1 MIPVN
6 AVTKSKGKIIASKD
20 SLTRSIQRLC
30 FQLMEHHGDFSGS
43 CIIGI
48 QNKGVWLAERLKE
61 KLYQLDP
68 KLAILS
74 GKLDITFFRDDFRK
88 GNKILTAASTE
99 IDFLIENKR
108 VILVDD
114 VLYTGRTIQAALQ
127 ALQQFGRPASVELLV
142 LVDRRFNRHL
152 PIQPNYVGIR
162 VDALE
167 EAYVQVKWSEEGDN
181 DKIIM
186 FDSEPKQI

>member
-1 MIPVN
+1 M
-6 AVTKSKGKIIASKD
+6 
-20 SLTRSIQRLC
+20 
-30 FQLMEHHGDFSGS
+30 
-43 CIIGI
+43 
-48 QNKGVWLAERLKE
+48 
-61 KLYQLDP
+61 
-68 KLAILS
+68 
-74 GKLDITFFRDDFRK
+74 
-88 GNKILTAASTE
+88 
-99 IDFLIENKR
+99 
-108 VILVDD
+108 DD

-152 PIQPNYVGIR
+152 PIQPNYVGMR

-167 EAYVQVKWSEEGDN
+167 EAYVQVKWSEEGDT